1 MLELWI
7 INIKSIL
14 NLFTILTIIAYWP
27 CLCTIHIH
35 VLSISVESV
44 CFFGFKTN
52 IYIPYVHVNIFPR
65 HLNTMRR
72 ETGPICQLCFVVKPV
87 FTNLSFAR
95 EILCIVVLVL
105 NSNNE
110 LHNISYNTLLMKLFC
125 VNDFPGSVTLLP
137 QITGISSYSNVIV
150 VSDQRRAIFHRHFL
164 IDNKTS

>member
-1 MLELWI
+1 MFC
-7 INIKSIL
+7 
-14 NLFTILTIIAYWP
+14 LFLLKVCAF
-27 CLCTIHIH
+27 L
-35 VLSISVESV
+35 VL
-44 CFFGFKTN
+44 KR

-137 QITGISSYSNVIV
+137 QITGISSYSNAIV